1 MCLSIQKFFIHILF
15 VICENSFDKLCHIMH
30 PDGDKWGKTPA
41 LVSDWGLSMFIG
53 EYRPVVDDRGRLAVP
68 MKLRKAFGDELISK
82 LIVAPGFDRCV
93 MAFRMEEWESFV
105 KSKVLALSQDNPEN
119 RKKVRFIMGGAS
131 ECELD
136 KQGRILIPPQ
146 LKDFA
151 EIEKETVII
160 GVFDRVEVWCA
171 SRYEEYR
178 PSLDTIDNFA
188 SEMGM

>member
-1 MCLSIQKFFIHILF
+1 MGI
-15 VICENSFDKLCHIMH
+15 N
-30 PDGDKWGKTPA
+30 GGKTPA